1 MPGIYLRKT
10 SWIDWTQKEKNQTL
24 TVPGSY
30 WLCHKTNIYKFI
42 FRYHRTNRNIKQF
55 NYGKEL
61 MKVIRKIIK
70 NPPSQ
75 KQQFGTSHLLITFEH
90 TPWTRQDKMFALMKF
105 RERSVVAF
113 SYAFILTITPIDS
126 LRIEQ
131 NSENIISS
139 DRSLIY
145 QNESS
150 NDTYERENKNEKESK
165 KCLKHSSKDDSS
177 KTDAQCNNMQEIL
190 GCESKNIQANNN
202 IGNTNLKKLLLNEET
217 VKQTGNSEDTNK
229 FCKHLNMSPKHSIK
243 LNDKM
248 NESNVNCLEDS
259 NIKHQLSDDKIKIN
273 NCNIGKDKN
282 NSVSNNSK
290 MLNNSSVVDDINT
303 DSVNLPYQY
312 LIEKEI
318 EATKQNML
326 ELNAKD
332 ITNHIEAHSDIT
344 KIQDL
349 SCPKKKSYVLD
360 NVPRSSDITDLVME
374 GLMFTIRQDQDTVAV
389 IEQKTKLEIDEVLEN
404 SEKIETKE
412 GEKCLRNSSL
422 LGLENL
428 ITMLELPKGNEPG
441 DIYQNID
448 SQKPTL
454 RNQSMRKHLLNNV
467 KYPLT
472 NNKIKEQNST
482 IELKHMQW
490 YPFNNS
496 ISASTSYSNNDNID
510 ITNKRRYSEIYDN
523 SKDEEDAKFIKY
535 KNLKYEEEEEED
547 IIPEALQNETCKL
560 STLSLKADKSKDK
573 LNFIPNKDLLMNDV
587 NNEESIK
594 YEIDKDELKSS
605 FNNNLHPKKY
615 TKSDC
620 PNSVSIDSQINK
632 AQKLHN
638 NAVCESKF
646 HDTNKYKSN
655 VPVIISNQ
663 IISLNEIPLPLQK
676 ILKNKL
682 KHNSLN
688 DKTKINKDNIE
699 IHETQPGQNASSISS
714 IQLKNQILNSH
725 TETSSKDHEKFV
737 QDSRKTY
744 NENISS
750 SILKTEE
757 KCSNSS
763 KNIMELNEEKSQNQN
778 NYIDKTRLSS
788 NKIKDVTQEFYKQFS
803 HLQKE
808 KALTN
813 QKRLR
818 SSRKSLNY
826 ANNGEMHIQMAKF
839 FQDITR
845 GAKVVV
851 TRIRVNKYS

>member
-10 SWIDWTQKEKNQTL
+10 SWIDWTQKEENLTL

-75 KQQFGTSHLLITFEH
+75 KQQFGTSHLLVTFEH

-113 SYAFILTITPIDS
+113 SCAFILTITPIDS
-126 LRIEQ
+126 LRREQ

-150 NDTYERENKNEKESK
+150 NDTYECENKNEKESK
-165 KCLKHSSKDDSS
+165 KCLKNSSKDDSS
-177 KTDAQCNNMQEIL
+177 NTDAQCDNTQEIL
-190 GCESKNIQANNN
+190 AYENKNIQANNN

-217 VKQTGNSEDTNK
+217 VKQ
-229 FCKHLNMSPKHSIK
+229 
-243 LNDKM
+243 
-248 NESNVNCLEDS
+248 
-259 NIKHQLSDDKIKIN
+259 
-273 NCNIGKDKN
+273 
-282 NSVSNNSK
+282 
-290 MLNNSSVVDDINT
+290 
-303 DSVNLPYQY
+303 
-312 LIEKEI
+312 
-318 EATKQNML
+318 
-326 ELNAKD
+326 
-332 ITNHIEAHSDIT
+332 
-344 KIQDL
+344 
-349 SCPKKKSYVLD
+349 
-360 NVPRSSDITDLVME
+360 TDLVME

-389 IEQKTKLEIDEVLEN
+389 IEQKTKLEVDEVLEN

-428 ITMLELPKGNEPG
+428 ITMIELPKGNEPG
-441 DIYQNID
+441 DKYQNIV

-454 RNQSMRKHLLNNV
+454 TNQSTRKHLFNNV
-467 KYPLT
+467 KYPLA
-472 NNKIKEQNST
+472 NSKIKEQNST
-482 IELKHMQW
+482 IELKHTQL

-496 ISASTSYSNNDNID
+496 ISASTSYSNNDNLD

-535 KNLKYEEEEEED
+535 KNFKYEEEEED
-547 IIPEALQNETCKL
+547 IIPEALQDEIFKL
-560 STLSLKADKSKDK
+560 STLSLKANKSKDK
-573 LNFIPNKDLLMNDV
+573 LNFIPNKDLLMDDV
-587 NNEESIK
+587 NIEESIK
-594 YEIDKDELKSS
+594 FEIDKNKLKSY
-605 FNNNLHPKKY
+605 FNNNLHPKRC

-620 PNSVSIDSQINK
+620 SNSVSIDSQINE

-638 NAVCESKF
+638 NAVCETKF
-646 HDTNKYKSN
+646 NDTNKYKSN

-682 KHNSLN
+682 SIKHNSLN
-688 DKTKINKDNIE
+688 DKIKINKDNIE
-699 IHETQPGQNASSISS
+699 IHETQPGQNASSISNT
-714 IQLKNQILNSH
+714 QLKNQILNNH
-725 TETSSKDHEKFV
+725 TQTSSKDHEKFV

-744 NENISS
+744 NESISS

-763 KNIMELNEEKSQNQN
+763 KNITELKEEKSQNQN

-808 KALTN
+808 KTLAN

-818 SSRKSLNY
+818 SRRKSLNY

-851 TRIRVNKYS
+851 TRISVNKYS

>member
-10 SWIDWTQKEKNQTL
+10 SWIDWTQKEENLTL

-42 FRYHRTNRNIKQF
+42 FRYHRTNRNINQF

-75 KQQFGTSHLLITFEH
+75 KQQFGTSHLLVTFEH

-113 SYAFILTITPIDS
+113 SCAFILTITPIDS

-131 NSENIISS
+131 NSENITSS

-150 NDTYERENKNEKESK
+150 NDTYECENKNEKESK

-177 KTDAQCNNMQEIL
+177 KTDTQSNNMQEIL
-190 GCESKNIQANNN
+190 GCENKNIQVNNN
-202 IGNTNLKKLLLNEET
+202 IGNTILRKLLLNEET
-217 VKQTGNSEDTNK
+217 VKQ
-229 FCKHLNMSPKHSIK
+229 
-243 LNDKM
+243 
-248 NESNVNCLEDS
+248 
-259 NIKHQLSDDKIKIN
+259 
-273 NCNIGKDKN
+273 
-282 NSVSNNSK
+282 
-290 MLNNSSVVDDINT
+290 
-303 DSVNLPYQY
+303 
-312 LIEKEI
+312 
-318 EATKQNML
+318 
-326 ELNAKD
+326 
-332 ITNHIEAHSDIT
+332 
-344 KIQDL
+344 
-349 SCPKKKSYVLD
+349 
-360 NVPRSSDITDLVME
+360 TDLVME

-389 IEQKTKLEIDEVLEN
+389 IEQKTKLEVDEVLEN

-441 DIYQNID
+441 DKYQDIV
-448 SQKPTL
+448 SQKSTL
-454 RNQSMRKHLLNNV
+454 RNQSMRKHLFNNV

-496 ISASTSYSNNDNID
+496 ISASTSYSNNDNLD
-510 ITNKRRYSEIYDN
+510 ITNKRRYSEIYNN

-547 IIPEALQNETCKL
+547 IIPEALQNEIFKL

-573 LNFIPNKDLLMNDV
+573 LNFIPNKDLLMDNV

-594 YEIDKDELKSS
+594 FEIDKNKLKSS
-605 FNNNLHPKKY
+605 FNHNLHPKRY

-620 PNSVSIDSQINK
+620 SNSVSIDSHIDK

-638 NAVCESKF
+638 NAVCESKCN
-646 HDTNKYKSN
+646 DTNKYKSN
-655 VPVIISNQ
+655 VPVIISNEA
-663 IISLNEIPLPLQK
+663 ISLNEIPLPLQK
-676 ILKNKL
+676 IIKNKL
-682 KHNSLN
+682 SIKHNSLD

-714 IQLKNQILNSH
+714 TQLKNQILNSH
-725 TETSSKDHEKFV
+725 TQTSSKDHEKFV
-737 QDSRKTY
+737 QDSRETY
-744 NENISS
+744 NESISS

-763 KNIMELNEEKSQNQN
+763 KNIMELKEEKSQNQN

-808 KALTN
+808 KTLTN
-813 QKRLR
+813 QKRLKSR
-818 SSRKSLNY
+818 RKSLNY
-826 ANNGEMHIQMAKF
+826 ANNSEMHIQMAKF

-851 TRIRVNKYS
+851 TRISVNKYS

>member
-10 SWIDWTQKEKNQTL
+10 SWIDWTQKEENLTL

-75 KQQFGTSHLLITFEH
+75 KQQFGTSHLLVTFEH

-113 SYAFILTITPIDS
+113 SCAFILTITPIDS

-145 QNESS
+145 QNENS
-150 NDTYERENKNEKESK
+150 NDTYECENKNEKESK

-177 KTDAQCNNMQEIL
+177 KTDAQCSNMQEIL
-190 GCESKNIQANNN
+190 GCENKNIQANNN
-202 IGNTNLKKLLLNEET
+202 IGNTNLKKLLNEET
-217 VKQTGNSEDTNK
+217 VKQ
-229 FCKHLNMSPKHSIK
+229 
-243 LNDKM
+243 
-248 NESNVNCLEDS
+248 
-259 NIKHQLSDDKIKIN
+259 
-273 NCNIGKDKN
+273 
-282 NSVSNNSK
+282 
-290 MLNNSSVVDDINT
+290 
-303 DSVNLPYQY
+303 
-312 LIEKEI
+312 
-318 EATKQNML
+318 
-326 ELNAKD
+326 
-332 ITNHIEAHSDIT
+332 
-344 KIQDL
+344 
-349 SCPKKKSYVLD
+349 
-360 NVPRSSDITDLVME
+360 TDLVME

-389 IEQKTKLEIDEVLEN
+389 IEQKTKLEVDEVLEN

-441 DIYQNID
+441 DKYQNIV

-454 RNQSMRKHLLNNV
+454 RTQSMKKHLFNNV

-496 ISASTSYSNNDNID
+496 ISASTSYSNNDNLD

-523 SKDEEDAKFIKY
+523 SKDEEDAKFIKC

-547 IIPEALQNETCKL
+547 IIPEALQNEIFKL

-573 LNFIPNKDLLMNDV
+573 LNFIPNKDLLIDDV

-594 YEIDKDELKSS
+594 FEIDKNKLKSS
-605 FNNNLHPKKY
+605 FNNNLHPKRY

-620 PNSVSIDSQINK
+620 SNSVSIDSHISK

-646 HDTNKYKSN
+646 NDTNKYKSN

-682 KHNSLN
+682 SIKHNSLN
-688 DKTKINKDNIE
+688 DKTKINKGNIE
-699 IHETQPGQNASSISS
+699 IHETQPSQNASSISS
-714 IQLKNQILNSH
+714 TQLKNQILNSH

-744 NENISS
+744 NESISS

-757 KCSNSS
+757 KCSDSS
-763 KNIMELNEEKSQNQN
+763 KNIMELKEEKSQNQN

-818 SSRKSLNY
+818 SRRKSLNY

-851 TRIRVNKYS
+851 TRISVNKYS

>member
-10 SWIDWTQKEKNQTL
+10 SWIDWTQKEKNLTL

-75 KQQFGTSHLLITFEH
+75 KQQFGTSHLLVTFEH

-113 SYAFILTITPIDS
+113 SCAFILTITPIDS
-126 LRIEQ
+126 LRIEL

-165 KCLKHSSKDDSS
+165 KYLKHSSKDDSS
-177 KTDAQCNNMQEIL
+177 KTDVQCNNMQEIL

-217 VKQTGNSEDTNK
+217 VKQ
-229 FCKHLNMSPKHSIK
+229 
-243 LNDKM
+243 
-248 NESNVNCLEDS
+248 
-259 NIKHQLSDDKIKIN
+259 
-273 NCNIGKDKN
+273 
-282 NSVSNNSK
+282 
-290 MLNNSSVVDDINT
+290 
-303 DSVNLPYQY
+303 
-312 LIEKEI
+312 
-318 EATKQNML
+318 
-326 ELNAKD
+326 
-332 ITNHIEAHSDIT
+332 
-344 KIQDL
+344 
-349 SCPKKKSYVLD
+349 
-360 NVPRSSDITDLVME
+360 TDLVME

-441 DIYQNID
+441 DKYQNIV

-454 RNQSMRKHLLNNV
+454 RNQSMRKHLFNNV
-467 KYPLT
+467 KHPLT

-535 KNLKYEEEEEED
+535 KNLKYEEEEED

-573 LNFIPNKDLLMNDV
+573 LNLIPNKDLLMNDV
-587 NNEESIK
+587 NNEELIK

-615 TKSDC
+615 TKGDC

-682 KHNSLN
+682 SIKHNSLN

-851 TRIRVNKYS
+851 TRISVNKYS

>member
-10 SWIDWTQKEKNQTL
+10 SWIDWTQKEKNLTL

-75 KQQFGTSHLLITFEH
+75 KQQFGTSHLLVTFEH

-113 SYAFILTITPIDS
+113 SCAFILTITPIDS

-150 NDTYERENKNEKESK
+150 NDTYECENKNEKESK

-177 KTDAQCNNMQEIL
+177 KTDVQCNNMQEIL
-190 GCESKNIQANNN
+190 GCENKNIQANNN

-217 VKQTGNSEDTNK
+217 VKQ
-229 FCKHLNMSPKHSIK
+229 
-243 LNDKM
+243 
-248 NESNVNCLEDS
+248 
-259 NIKHQLSDDKIKIN
+259 
-273 NCNIGKDKN
+273 
-282 NSVSNNSK
+282 
-290 MLNNSSVVDDINT
+290 
-303 DSVNLPYQY
+303 
-312 LIEKEI
+312 
-318 EATKQNML
+318 
-326 ELNAKD
+326 
-332 ITNHIEAHSDIT
+332 
-344 KIQDL
+344 
-349 SCPKKKSYVLD
+349 
-360 NVPRSSDITDLVME
+360 TDLVME

-389 IEQKTKLEIDEVLEN
+389 IEQKTKLEVDEVLEN

-441 DIYQNID
+441 DKYQNIV

-454 RNQSMRKHLLNNV
+454 KNQSMRKHLFNNV

-496 ISASTSYSNNDNID
+496 ISASTSYSNNDNLD

-535 KNLKYEEEEEED
+535 KNLKYEED
-547 IIPEALQNETCKL
+547 IIPEALQNEICKL

-573 LNFIPNKDLLMNDV
+573 LNFIPNKDLLMDDI
-587 NNEESIK
+587 NNKESIK
-594 YEIDKDELKSS
+594 FEIDKNELKSS
-605 FNNNLHPKKY
+605 FNNNLHPKRY

-620 PNSVSIDSQINK
+620 SNSVSIDSHINK

-646 HDTNKYKSN
+646 NDTNKYKSN

-682 KHNSLN
+682 SIKHNSLN

-714 IQLKNQILNSH
+714 TQLKNQILNSH
-725 TETSSKDHEKFV
+725 SETSSKDHEKFV

-744 NENISS
+744 NESISS
-750 SILKTEE
+750 SILKMEE

-763 KNIMELNEEKSQNQN
+763 KNIMELKEEKSQNQN

-851 TRIRVNKYS
+851 TRISVNKYS

>member
-10 SWIDWTQKEKNQTL
+10 SWIDWTQKEKNLTL

-75 KQQFGTSHLLITFEH
+75 KQQFGTSHLLVTFEH

-113 SYAFILTITPIDS
+113 SCAFILTITPIDS
-126 LRIEQ
+126 LRIEL

-165 KCLKHSSKDDSS
+165 KYLKHSSKDDSS
-177 KTDAQCNNMQEIL
+177 KTDVQCNNMQEIL

-217 VKQTGNSEDTNK
+217 VKQ
-229 FCKHLNMSPKHSIK
+229 
-243 LNDKM
+243 
-248 NESNVNCLEDS
+248 
-259 NIKHQLSDDKIKIN
+259 
-273 NCNIGKDKN
+273 
-282 NSVSNNSK
+282 
-290 MLNNSSVVDDINT
+290 
-303 DSVNLPYQY
+303 
-312 LIEKEI
+312 
-318 EATKQNML
+318 
-326 ELNAKD
+326 
-332 ITNHIEAHSDIT
+332 
-344 KIQDL
+344 
-349 SCPKKKSYVLD
+349 
-360 NVPRSSDITDLVME
+360 TDLVME

-441 DIYQNID
+441 DKYQNIV

-454 RNQSMRKHLLNNV
+454 RNQSMRKHLFNNV
-467 KYPLT
+467 KHPLT

-535 KNLKYEEEEEED
+535 KNLKYEEEEED

-573 LNFIPNKDLLMNDV
+573 LNLIPNKDLLMNDV

-615 TKSDC
+615 TKGDC

-682 KHNSLN
+682 SIKHNSLN

-851 TRIRVNKYS
+851 TRISVNKYS

>member
-75 KQQFGTSHLLITFEH
+75 KQQFGTSHLLVTFEH

-217 VKQTGNSEDTNK
+217 VKQT
-229 FCKHLNMSPKHSIK
+229 
-243 LNDKM
+243 
-248 NESNVNCLEDS
+248 
-259 NIKHQLSDDKIKIN
+259 
-273 NCNIGKDKN
+273 
-282 NSVSNNSK
+282 
-290 MLNNSSVVDDINT
+290 
-303 DSVNLPYQY
+303 
-312 LIEKEI
+312 
-318 EATKQNML
+318 
-326 ELNAKD
+326 
-332 ITNHIEAHSDIT
+332 
-344 KIQDL
+344 
-349 SCPKKKSYVLD
+349 
-360 NVPRSSDITDLVME
+360 DLVME

-428 ITMLELPKGNEPG
+428 ITMLELPKGNESG
-441 DIYQNID
+441 DKYQNID

-454 RNQSMRKHLLNNV
+454 RNQSMRKHLFNNV

-535 KNLKYEEEEEED
+535 KNLKYEEEEED

-646 HDTNKYKSN
+646 HDTKKYKSN

-851 TRIRVNKYS
+851 TRISVNKYS

>member
-1 MPGIYLRKT
+1 
-10 SWIDWTQKEKNQTL
+10 
-24 TVPGSY
+24 
-30 WLCHKTNIYKFI
+30 
-42 FRYHRTNRNIKQF
+42 
-55 NYGKEL
+55 
-61 MKVIRKIIK
+61 
-70 NPPSQ
+70 
-75 KQQFGTSHLLITFEH
+75 
-90 TPWTRQDKMFALMKF
+90 MKF
-105 RERSVVAF
+105 RERSVVTF

-131 NSENIISS
+131 NSGNIISS

-145 QNESS
+145 QNGSS
-150 NDTYERENKNEKESK
+150 NDTYECENKNEKESK

-177 KTDAQCNNMQEIL
+177 KTDVQCNNMQEIL
-190 GCESKNIQANNN
+190 GCENKTIQANNN

-229 FCKHLNMSPKHSIK
+229 FCKHSDMSPKHSIK

-248 NESNVNCLEDS
+248 KESNVNCLEDS

-290 MLNNSSVVDDINT
+290 MLNDSSVVDDINT

-318 EATKQNML
+318 ETTKQNML

-332 ITNHIEAHSDIT
+332 ITNHIEAYSDIT
-344 KIQDL
+344 KIQDS
-349 SCPKKKSYVLD
+349 SCSKKKNYVLD
-360 NVPRSSDITDLVME
+360 NIPRSSDITDLVME
-374 GLMFTIRQDQDTVAV
+374 GLMFTIRQDQDTVSV
-389 IEQKTKLEIDEVLEN
+389 IEQKTKLEVDEVLEN

-441 DIYQNID
+441 DKYQNIV

-454 RNQSMRKHLLNNV
+454 SNQSMKKHLFNNV
-467 KYPLT
+467 EYPLT

-482 IELKHMQW
+482 IELKHMQP

-496 ISASTSYSNNDNID
+496 FSASTSYSNNDNLD
-510 ITNKRRYSEIYDN
+510 ITNKRRYSELYDN
-523 SKDEEDAKFIKY
+523 SRDKEDAKFIKY
-535 KNLKYEEEEEED
+535 KNLKYEEEEEEEED
-547 IIPEALQNETCKL
+547 IIPEALQNDIFKL

-573 LNFIPNKDLLMNDV
+573 LNFIPNKDLLMDDV

-594 YEIDKDELKSS
+594 FEIDENKLKSS
-605 FNNNLHPKKY
+605 FNNNLHPKTY
-615 TKSDC
+615 TESDC
-620 PNSVSIDSQINK
+620 SNSVSIDSHINK

-638 NAVCESKF
+638 NAVCKSKF
-646 HDTNKYKSN
+646 NDTNKYKSN
-655 VPVIISNQ
+655 VPVIISNE
-663 IISLNEIPLPLQK
+663 IISLNEIPLPIQK

-682 KHNSLN
+682 SIKHNSLN

-714 IQLKNQILNSH
+714 TQLKNQILNSH
-725 TETSSKDHEKFV
+725 TQTSSKDHEKFV

-763 KNIMELNEEKSQNQN
+763 KNNMELKEEKSQNQN

-813 QKRLR
+813 QKRLKAR
-818 SSRKSLNY
+818 RKSLNY

-851 TRIRVNKYS
+851 TRISVNKYS

>member
-217 VKQTGNSEDTNK
+217 VKQ
-229 FCKHLNMSPKHSIK
+229 
-243 LNDKM
+243 
-248 NESNVNCLEDS
+248 
-259 NIKHQLSDDKIKIN
+259 
-273 NCNIGKDKN
+273 
-282 NSVSNNSK
+282 
-290 MLNNSSVVDDINT
+290 
-303 DSVNLPYQY
+303 
-312 LIEKEI
+312 
-318 EATKQNML
+318 
-326 ELNAKD
+326 
-332 ITNHIEAHSDIT
+332 
-344 KIQDL
+344 
-349 SCPKKKSYVLD
+349 
-360 NVPRSSDITDLVME
+360 TDLVME

>member
-10 SWIDWTQKEKNQTL
+10 SWIDWTQKEKNLTL

-75 KQQFGTSHLLITFEH
+75 KQQFGTSHLLVTFEH

-113 SYAFILTITPIDS
+113 SCAFILTITPIDS

-150 NDTYERENKNEKESK
+150 TDTYERENKNEKESK

-190 GCESKNIQANNN
+190 RCESKNIQANNN

-217 VKQTGNSEDTNK
+217 VKQ
-229 FCKHLNMSPKHSIK
+229 
-243 LNDKM
+243 
-248 NESNVNCLEDS
+248 
-259 NIKHQLSDDKIKIN
+259 
-273 NCNIGKDKN
+273 
-282 NSVSNNSK
+282 
-290 MLNNSSVVDDINT
+290 
-303 DSVNLPYQY
+303 
-312 LIEKEI
+312 
-318 EATKQNML
+318 
-326 ELNAKD
+326 
-332 ITNHIEAHSDIT
+332 
-344 KIQDL
+344 
-349 SCPKKKSYVLD
+349 
-360 NVPRSSDITDLVME
+360 TDLVME

-441 DIYQNID
+441 DKYQNIV

-454 RNQSMRKHLLNNV
+454 RNQSMRKHLFNNV

-535 KNLKYEEEEEED
+535 KNLKYEEEEED

-560 STLSLKADKSKDK
+560 STLSLKADKSEDK

-682 KHNSLN
+682 SIKHNSLN

-699 IHETQPGQNASSISS
+699 IHETQPSQNAGSISS

-737 QDSRKTY
+737 QDNRKTY
-744 NENISS
+744 NESISS

-851 TRIRVNKYS
+851 TRISVNKYS

>member
-10 SWIDWTQKEKNQTL
+10 SWIDWTQKEENLTL

-75 KQQFGTSHLLITFEH
+75 KQQFGTSHLLVTFEH

-113 SYAFILTITPIDS
+113 SCAFILTITPIDS

-145 QNESS
+145 QNENS
-150 NDTYERENKNEKESK
+150 NDTYECENKNEKESK

-177 KTDAQCNNMQEIL
+177 KTDAQCSNMQEIL
-190 GCESKNIQANNN
+190 GCENKNIQANNN
-202 IGNTNLKKLLLNEET
+202 IGNTNLKKLLNEET
-217 VKQTGNSEDTNK
+217 VKQ
-229 FCKHLNMSPKHSIK
+229 
-243 LNDKM
+243 
-248 NESNVNCLEDS
+248 
-259 NIKHQLSDDKIKIN
+259 
-273 NCNIGKDKN
+273 
-282 NSVSNNSK
+282 
-290 MLNNSSVVDDINT
+290 
-303 DSVNLPYQY
+303 
-312 LIEKEI
+312 
-318 EATKQNML
+318 
-326 ELNAKD
+326 
-332 ITNHIEAHSDIT
+332 
-344 KIQDL
+344 
-349 SCPKKKSYVLD
+349 
-360 NVPRSSDITDLVME
+360 TDLVME

-389 IEQKTKLEIDEVLEN
+389 IEQKTKLEVDEVLEN

-441 DIYQNID
+441 DKYQNIV

-454 RNQSMRKHLLNNV
+454 RTQSMRKHLFNNV

-496 ISASTSYSNNDNID
+496 ISASTSYSNNDNLD

-523 SKDEEDAKFIKY
+523 SKDEEDAKFIKC
-535 KNLKYEEEEEED
+535 KNLKYEEEEED
-547 IIPEALQNETCKL
+547 IIPEALQNEIFKL

-573 LNFIPNKDLLMNDV
+573 LNFIPNKDLLIDDV

-594 YEIDKDELKSS
+594 FEIDKNKLKSS
-605 FNNNLHPKKY
+605 FNNNLHPKRY

-620 PNSVSIDSQINK
+620 SNSVSIDSHISK

-646 HDTNKYKSN
+646 NDTNKYKSN

-682 KHNSLN
+682 SIKHNSLN
-688 DKTKINKDNIE
+688 DKTKINKGNIE
-699 IHETQPGQNASSISS
+699 IHETQPSQNASSISS
-714 IQLKNQILNSH
+714 TQLKNQILNSH

-744 NENISS
+744 NESISS

-757 KCSNSS
+757 KCSDSS
-763 KNIMELNEEKSQNQN
+763 KNIMELKEEKSQNQN

-818 SSRKSLNY
+818 SRRKSLNY

-851 TRIRVNKYS
+851 TRISVNKYS